1 MARPPEVIRIKRK
14 RDDETPLTFLE
25 LDTDGNKRARSASNW
40 VYKRRIPKAPLGASA
55 AGPGDRPASSA
66 SNVRPQ
72 IQASAPGDE
81 LRWEKQLQS
90 GGAPTTSAA
99 PPRNEKTNDDGADE
113 LQRTFHISKADTERL
128 QSYPS
133 QSSLSSM
140 TAKRRRNTV
149 VFVERNMKKMRAV
162 DGAGSGMASPL
173 GSPLSLHIDDQSGV
187 DVPVPATPSTQQR
200 RPLAIPHGR
209 RPPVERPIVQV
220 HDMDKM
226 ASVMDAWAR
235 EVVAPTEPQAE
246 PPSNAAPKHKGPVSR
261 YKPKPKPK
269 PAASVR
275 SAAAA
280 AAVPTPVTTSITL
293 PTALDDDDSD
303 YVEEEYHIMDPR
315 AVPTDV
321 PRHLIGRL
329 VIDQDEQ
336 EYFYEDRNTQM
347 LGYESDES
355 DENAENHYGND
366 YPDQELESDSD
377 LGNGNDCIWGI
388 DAGINGDADGID
400 DSDDIAMSDYEDD
413 NWMDVHAGGIGGG
426 GSNNSETGK
435 EGNHEDMDAKL
446 LERIRRFNA
455 GVNRHGGY

>member
-1 MARPPEVIRIKRK
+1 MSRPPEVIRIKRK

-25 LDTDGNKRARSASNW
+25 LDADGNKRARSASNW
-40 VYKRRIPKAPLGASA
+40 VYKRRVPKALSGASTATSNDRTASA
-55 AGPGDRPASSA
+55 ADARP
-66 SNVRPQ
+66 R

-90 GGAPTTSAA
+90 SGPPTTATGPHAPVRPADTAA
-99 PPRNEKTNDDGADE
+99 
-113 LQRTFHISKADTERL
+113 LQRTFHISKVDTERL
-128 QSYPS
+128 KSYAS
-133 QSSLSSM
+133 QSSVSSLS
-140 TAKRRRNTV
+140 TKRRRNTV

-162 DGAGSGMASPL
+162 GGGGGTAPLDSLPLALRTGRPDAYAEADGAGA
-173 GSPLSLHIDDQSGV
+173 GV

-209 RPPVERPIVQV
+209 LPPAERPVVPV
-220 HDMDKM
+220 HDMKKM
-226 ASVMDAWAR
+226 ATVMDAWAR
-235 EVVAPTEPQAE
+235 EVVAPVGSETKSSA
-246 PPSNAAPKHKGPVSR
+246 AAPRHKGPMSR
-261 YKPKPKPK
+261 FKPKPKPK
-269 PAASVR
+269 SPPAT
-275 SAAAA
+275 AA
-280 AAVPTPVTTSITL
+280 TITSTTGATV
-293 PTALDDDDSD
+293 LDDDDSD

-321 PRHLIGRL
+321 PRHMIGRL

-336 EYFYEDRNTQM
+336 EYFYEERNTQM

-377 LGNGNDCIWGI
+377 SGNGNDRIWGI
-388 DAGINGDADGID
+388 ETGFDDDVEKINDND
-400 DSDDIAMSDYEDD
+400 DMVMSDLGDED
-413 NWMDVHAGGIGGG
+413 WMDVHASGIGGD
-426 GSNNSETGK
+426 E
-435 EGNHEDMDAKL
+435 EEDSQQDLDARL

>member
-1 MARPPEVIRIKRK
+1 
-14 RDDETPLTFLE
+14 
-25 LDTDGNKRARSASNW
+25 
-40 VYKRRIPKAPLGASA
+40 
-55 AGPGDRPASSA
+55 
-66 SNVRPQ
+66 
-72 IQASAPGDE
+72 
-81 LRWEKQLQS
+81 
-90 GGAPTTSAA
+90 
-99 PPRNEKTNDDGADE
+99 
-113 LQRTFHISKADTERL
+113 
-128 QSYPS
+128 
-133 QSSLSSM
+133 M

-275 SAAAA
+275 SAAA
-280 AAVPTPVTTSITL
+280 VPTPVTTSITL
-293 PTALDDDDSD
+293 PTAPDDDDSD

-355 DENAENHYGND
+355 DENGKWQSAKHTCNTTLTFTSGPPSAENHYGND

-377 LGNGNDCIWGI
+377 LGNGNDRIWGI